1 MPVYS
6 FQDHQR
12 QENTTSIYSP
22 HVLVL
27 EGIYA
32 LYDPRILEMLDLKI
46 FAEAD
51 ADLCL
56 ARRSMFA
63 ELPLLYVRELTADAK
78 SKQVTRDVRTRGR
91 DIEGCIKQWFAFVK
105 PNFQRH
111 VEPQRH
117 NAGAYRN
124 LYVPAGLIHV

>member
-1 MPVYS
+1 
-6 FQDHQR
+6 
-12 QENTTSIYSP
+12 
-22 HVLVL
+22 
-27 EGIYA
+27 
-32 LYDPRILEMLDLKI
+32 MLDMKI

-63 ELPLLYVRELTADAK
+63 ELPFGYIKGLTANAK

-117 NAGAYRN
+117 NAGSYRD
-124 LYVPAGLIHV
+124 LYSPTRTEYV